1 MRADEVGDGTV
12 DSVVPR
18 TKGGRG
24 ELQSEEGKQE
34 NEKEDHGV
42 VWGKLVTRR
51 QPRRRSGRGRGRQ
64 ESETQGGF
72 VWVVSEGR

>member
-12 DSVVPR
+12 NSVVPG
-18 TKGGRG
+18 TKGSRG

-34 NEKEDHGV
+34 NEKEDRGV
-42 VWGKLVTRR
+42 VWGELAMRR

-64 ESETQGGF
+64 ESET
-72 VWVVSEGR
+72 